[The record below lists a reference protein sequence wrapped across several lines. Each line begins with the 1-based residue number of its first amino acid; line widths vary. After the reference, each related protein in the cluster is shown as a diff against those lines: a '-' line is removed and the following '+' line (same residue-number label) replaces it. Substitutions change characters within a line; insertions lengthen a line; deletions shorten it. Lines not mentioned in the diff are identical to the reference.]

1 MQLRCNEM
9 TTLISTYFKWKISFV
24 DLHIKSWIQMRCN
37 EMTTLISTYF
47 KKLVLLIY
55 TLDFEYK
62 CVAMELLLLFQRIA
76 KSSSL
81 LILKRNNDATYYQ
94 RVSLSYFNVIVLF
107 LQVYQLIIVLLK
119 LTLKYQYNSIQM
131 QQLMFFH

>member
-1 MQLRCNEM
+1 
-9 TTLISTYFKWKISFV
+9 
-24 DLHIKSWIQMRCN
+24 MRCN

-131 QQLMFFH
+131 